1 MQENLSFYRLKI
13 DDYILCKPLGNY
25 KENTRRNYTKE
36 KGLKAYQCKTNKTP
50 KIRPKKHNER
60 QQERKG
66 RPKGLQDREVI

>member
-1 MQENLSFYRLKI
+1 MQENLSSYRLKI

-36 KGLKAYQCKTNKTP
+36 KGLKAYQCKTNETA
-50 KIRPKKHNER
+50 KIRPKKHNGR

-66 RPKGLQDREVI
+66 RPKGRQDREVI